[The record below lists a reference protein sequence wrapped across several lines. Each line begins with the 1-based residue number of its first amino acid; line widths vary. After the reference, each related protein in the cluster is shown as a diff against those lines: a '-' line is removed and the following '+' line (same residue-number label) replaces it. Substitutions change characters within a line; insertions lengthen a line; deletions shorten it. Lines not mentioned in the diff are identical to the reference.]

1 MKKRK
6 WQKAAAL
13 IACVTMVATTPNI
26 TNVVNGSAYDD
37 ENIADFISAEDSGA
51 DNSWNGSEDF
61 SQNENGQAPDS
72 VDFISGFSS
81 EDSLSLEEGGTEENR
96 ETGAEEI
103 QEAENREEEKAW
115 VTLEA
120 AGETRRVEQDQNME
134 YQWIHISSEV
144 SQGEAAAKVRLYLKE
159 HETET
164 PAKVLKAA
172 LSATLPEN
180 LSEAAV
186 TDWMKLNTPVVLENV
201 RADGEKLPIT
211 YVQEYLRDE
220 NGEYLT
226 DENGNLTV
234 TSQYLEYELPA
245 QGSADFYVA
254 LAYSTAEAEYLYQ
267 ADLIPQVTAEVN
279 GERTDILEKIDDS
292 KFSVTWK
299 PVENQEEVPQEPTE
313 EESQKDGEDDDTPA
327 EENPGNGEDS
337 EIPAEDEK
345 QEAGNGDQAP
355 AADTSS
361 DNGSSTEETKE
372 ALVRI
377 SLTKE
382 LEDVCSNEEVS
393 DEGTSED
400 IAQEEAEDGIEMIPE
415 TDASGED
422 GTQTEES
429 QEAEEKTAV
438 SGQTYA
444 VHVTA
449 QDLHEDSSGDITVKL
464 HLKDSETGLPIT
476 GISTGFGKTK
486 EEALAGEAASLME
499 IPAGLPDQSLT
510 VSRVQES
517 TTEEN
522 GDTQV
527 TADYITFQLPAGSTA
542 DFYIGITYTAQEE
555 EYSQILAMEAEAQQL
570 VAEKVQSPQEETE
583 VQPEAKPQPETGSEE
598 SQPEA
603 EAQPESGSEESQ
615 PGTEAQPEGGS
626 EENQPEAEAQPEAGS
641 EEPQPEEELQAD
653 FQSETQPEEALFALP
668 GALETQVGESLDE
681 PEEIPTV
688 EETGETESA
697 VAATDSQGTTPD
709 ADSTDEGSEG
719 EKKLVNVLDG
729 TAVVMLAW
737 AAKAADGG
745 GRPLKAGDWLYF
757 DVTTSNTNGGD
768 HWYEK
773 RAKLFLRYGT
783 DNKLVEL
790 EAFKEEEHWY
800 RVKIT
805 EEMVECGQFQFVR
818 IDPDNP
824 NNQWGEV
831 PKKSSLSFTDNNNS
845 NIFKMSDYDNGDW
858 TGEWYKISYAG
869 KRLYFFNMK
878 DSQELTA
885 EFSVSTDASIP
896 AKTSEMVLESGN
908 SNLYSVTIP
917 EGADYDTVTFKD
929 EANKPLATTK
939 ILDDAYNP
947 ETTNTYYYAASEIGG
962 TIYSTWSTYP
972 EKTGKIAGKKLY
984 LDNETGAFPTT
995 EGVKIQIG
1003 NGSQETLSVDNTES
1017 QMYLYTVPEN
1027 SEATQQTIITLTKG
1041 NNIYRL
1047 LWGNLKKNK
1056 VTVTDNIA
1064 NVAARYRTGYTVYY
1078 DATLSKLSYAGS
1090 SNRNQGK
1097 GIPYSD
1103 SESDKIYCYAIR
1115 KDGGAETKE
1124 LSPVKDSNRNLW
1136 SVDLSPGKG
1145 SEYTQIRFAGC
1156 KVEDANATQNGD
1168 ATDLVDIPWELDN
1181 PCYYG
1186 DDSDDVIY
1194 KGGNRGGYWD
1204 EKGSVRDAGS
1214 GKNQTV
1220 VDIASGSF
1228 TRKSDTLYVDSTFY
1242 DYYTDYELNGNNRD
1256 NYDNSDNSGSQ
1267 RNWVTFRQF
1276 DQALSD
1282 YYKSN
1287 AVGIPIYTGH
1297 FQPDYSNWTVRF
1309 SEIADTLKLWGYDK
1323 NNQSGFMSTNNST
1336 LNASGNSTYYDA
1348 AAQGLVSNSLSS
1360 GNLMAYGDSGVQEP
1374 HFNESFLL
1382 GDNSKNTVLGD
1393 VYHDVAFPFTKQK
1406 LNIQGD
1412 KCDSNTPNVEYWYFD
1427 SADTTLAMRQ
1437 DTSTGEY
1444 YLQDAG
1450 NQSWSQNVIS
1460 SSGTEGVSNKY
1471 GFFPFNEN
1479 TTACS
1484 ASNYNYGFGTKL
1496 EFKFRLTEDGT
1507 VLASDGKT
1515 KFPIQFTF
1523 SGDDDV
1529 WVYVDG
1535 NLALDVGGAHGRVT
1549 GTINFEGNTT
1559 SKKASVSRTKVSQ
1572 GSAAEGSNIEST
1584 FEISGGNT
1592 KEHTLTMFYME
1603 RGMWESNMKISFN
1616 FPDENQLQV
1625 EKRVDKSEVNPLFT
1639 KLFEDTSLFSF
1650 SIKNLATHYAAT
1662 SVNTSGQTK
1671 PETLSDYKVKPSN
1684 SANTFEVSPQYEG
1697 QLHWFAK
1704 ENDET
1709 SAYRDQRYGEME
1721 LNSDLD
1727 ISSMAYLEFKF
1738 YYDYTDTP
1746 SLANMYLQLVDSSGK
1761 TAGNINNTESLSGR
1775 TYGSVTPTAKQWITV
1790 KLDLNKLSWSEGFD
1804 KSSLNKI
1811 CFGYNYPR
1819 NIYLKDFVFQPA
1831 ATYTEP
1837 TGFITKQYDIPDYGS
1852 AKSGVLEFPAGAIY
1866 TSSKGGTYS
1875 IGTDGTFV
1883 LKDKETITFNDQF
1896 RRGSYISLKEEA
1908 NANLFDTTWTMY
1920 ENGQAVTSMGD
1931 GKTVTNV
1938 SVSDLSGVK
1947 TTSVEDGRTEKYMSG
1962 NDSEGKLLENTYT
1975 GTKPD
1980 ENTFVF
1986 RSYSDPDNTTST
1998 TKLKAVFYNKVKTG
2012 SLKLTKSF
2020 AYASDGTALAGEKF
2034 KFKITFTNVGGMGL
2048 EEKPITK
2055 ENIELGIN
2063 ETYEIHGIPI
2073 GTFFSI
2079 EEEKTND
2086 GTSVD
2091 SILLKSGTVQQSSTN
2106 VVKGEITNTEAEV
2119 VFKNTKKPLVDIS
2132 VSKEWKNQNGETY
2145 SGDFPEQI
2153 YVQLQR
2159 STEGSDNWEAVNYNG
2174 FYTEIAKNIYTN
2186 KWECAFTDLD
2196 EFVDY
2201 TATPQVRW
2209 SYRVVEGTVNVA
2221 KVFTPV
2227 PSGNINLPTGEF
2239 TVTYRDGENGTKV
2252 ITNTYQPPKT
2262 NIQLLKI
2269 KAGTA
2274 ENPEKLKGATFSIE
2288 KLLESGDVDSSFK
2301 KVEGTTG
2308 DDGLVVFEDLADGTY
2323 RITEVKAPEGYNLL
2337 KSPITVILNR
2347 KESSIK
2353 VNEEE
2358 VIEKLDGDTI
2368 TIQVADQKKFDLPA
2382 TGSWSRLI
2390 LGFGGGILIGMA
2402 VIMYLLQKRRKGV
2415 KTS

>member
-37 ENIADFISAEDSGA
+37 GNIADFISAEDSGA
-51 DNSWNGSEDF
+51 DNSWNGTEDF

-120 AGETRRVEQDQNME
+120 AGETRRAEQDQNME

-144 SQGEAAAKVRLYLKE
+144 SQGEAAATVRLYLKE

-164 PAKVLKAA
+164 PAKALKAA

-254 LAYSTAEAEYLYQ
+254 LAYSTAETEYLYQ

-279 GERTDILEKIDDS
+279 GEKTDILEKTDDS
-292 KFSVTWK
+292 KFSVIWK

-313 EESQKDGEDDDTPA
+313 EESQKDGEDADTPA

-400 IAQEEAEDGIEMIPE
+400 IAQEEAEDGIEMVPE

-499 IPAGLPDQSLT
+499 IPEGLPDQSLT

-555 EYSQILAMEAEAQQL
+555 EYSQTLAMEAEAQQL

-583 VQPEAKPQPETGSEE
+583 VQPEAKPQPESGSEE

-615 PGTEAQPEGGS
+615 PEAEAQPEGGS
-626 EENQPEAEAQPEAGS
+626 EESQPEAEAQPEGGSEESQPEAEAQPEAGS

-757 DVTTSNTNGGD
+757 DVSTSKSGGD
-768 HWYEK
+768 HWYEAG
-773 RAKLFLRYGT
+773 AKLFLKYGT
-783 DNKLVEL
+783 DGKLVEL
-790 EAFKEEEHWY
+790 EACKEKLHWY

-805 EEMVECGQFQFVR
+805 PEMESCDKFQFVR
-818 IDPDNP
+818 RNPDNTKE
-824 NNQWGEV
+824 WGEV
-831 PKKSSLSFTDNNNS
+831 PKGSSLSFTNNYSS
-845 NIFKMSDYDNGDW
+845 NVFRMTDYNNGAW
-858 TGEWYKISYAG
+858 VPGEWYTISYAG
-869 KRLYFFNMK
+869 RKLYFFNMK

-885 EFSVSTDASIP
+885 EFSVTNN
-896 AKTSEMVLESGN
+896 TSQVGTLGMAPESGN

-917 EGADYDTVTFKD
+917 AGADYDTVTFKD
-929 EANKPLATTK
+929 QAGSTLATAK
-939 ILDDAYNP
+939 ILDDAYDP
-947 ETTNTYYYAASEIGG
+947 ETTNTYYYAASEIEGD
-962 TIYSTWSTYP
+962 TYSTWGTYP
-972 EKTGKIAGKKLY
+972 EKNGKIAGKKLY

-995 EGVKIQIG
+995 DGEVKIQIG
-1003 NGSQETLSVDNTES
+1003 NGSQETVSVDNTES
-1017 QMYLYTVPEN
+1017 HMYLYTVPEN

-1064 NVAARYRTGYTVYY
+1064 NVATRYRTGYTVYY

-1145 SEYTQIRFAGC
+1145 SEYTQIRFADC

-1282 YYKSN
+1282 YYQSRGV
-1287 AVGIPIYTGH
+1287 AIPIYIGH
-1297 FQPDYSNWTVRF
+1297 FQPSISGWGNPFAD
-1309 SEIADTLKLWGYDK
+1309 IANTLDLYGYD
-1323 NNQSGFMSTNNST
+1323 NYNRFFSTNNSAIDINGGTSDDYSRIAKGLVKDT
-1336 LNASGNSTYYDA
+1336 LASGNLPYTF
-1348 AAQGLVSNSLSS
+1348 S
-1360 GNLMAYGDSGVQEP
+1360 GETVLPLFDEG
-1374 HFNESFLL
+1374 FLL
-1382 GDNSKNTVLGD
+1382 GSNSKNTVIGN
-1393 VYHDVAFPFTKQK
+1393 VYHNVAFPFTQK
-1406 LNIQGD
+1406 DIDNNGV
-1412 KCDSNTPNVEYWYFD
+1412 KYWVFD
-1427 SADTTLAMRQ
+1427 SKDTTLLMTQ
-1437 DTSTGEY
+1437 DSGTGEY
-1444 YLQDAG
+1444 YLR
-1450 NQSWSQNVIS
+1450 NP
-1460 SSGTEGVSNKY
+1460 GTLAENCKNLDSKSEQKDVH
-1471 GFFPFNEN
+1471 GFFPFNEGAAVGKAN
-1479 TTACS
+1479 T
-1484 ASNYNYGFGTKL
+1484 YNYGFGSKL
-1496 EFKFRLTEDGT
+1496 EFNFRLT
-1507 VLASDGKT
+1507 SDGKV
-1515 KFPIQFTF
+1515 KDKEGKDVPIEFNF

-1529 WVYVDG
+1529 WVFIDG
-1535 NLALDVGGAHGRVT
+1535 KLALDVGGAHSPAT
-1549 GTINFEGNTT
+1549 GTLNFATM
-1559 SKKASVSRTKVSQ
+1559 KASVSSVKA
-1572 GSAAEGSNIEST
+1572 SAGNSNLTTET
-1584 FEISGGNT
+1584 GFELTGDKTS
-1592 KEHTLTMFYME
+1592 EHTLTMFYME
-1603 RGMWESNMKISFN
+1603 RGMWESNMRITFN

-1650 SIKNLATHYAAT
+1650 SIKNLATHYAARE
-1662 SVNTSGQTK
+1662 VNTSGQTE
-1671 PETLSDYKVKPSN
+1671 PVTLSNYKVKPSN
-1684 SANTFEVSPQYEG
+1684 SANKFESSSQYEG

-1704 ENDET
+1704 GDDET

-1721 LNSDLD
+1721 LNSALD

-1761 TAGNINNTESLSGR
+1761 TAGNIYNTESLSGR

-1804 KSSLNKI
+1804 KSSLKKI

-1831 ATYTEP
+1831 ATYTKP

-1852 AKSGVLEFPAGAIY
+1852 ATSGRLEFPAGAIY

-1908 NANLFDTTWTMY
+1908 NAALFDTTWTMY
-1920 ENGQAVTSMGD
+1920 ENGQAVTSMGRGD
-1931 GKTVTNV
+1931 TVTNGSVTSLSNV
-1938 SVSDLSGVK
+1938 SGA
-1947 TTSVEDGRTEKYMSG
+1947 TVEDGRTEKYVEGS
-1962 NDSEGKLLENTYT
+1962 SEGQTLENAYK
-1975 GTKPD
+1975 GIKPD
-1980 ENTFVF
+1980 NNTFVF

-2020 AYASDGTALAGEKF
+2020 AYPSDETALAGEKF

-2048 EEKPITK
+2048 EEKPITI

-2086 GTSVD
+2086 CTSVD
-2091 SILLKSGTVQQSSTN
+2091 SIQLKSGTVQQSGTN

-2174 FYTEIAKNIYTN
+2174 FYTKIAKNIYTN
-2186 KWECAFTDLD
+2186 KWECAFTGLD

-2262 NIQLLKI
+2262 KIRLLKI

-2274 ENPEKLKGATFSIE
+2274 ENPETLEGATFSIE
-2288 KLLESGDVDSSFK
+2288 KLLESGDVDSSFS
-2301 KVEGTTG
+2301 KVEKTTY
-2308 DDGLVVFEDLADGTY
+2308 DDGLAVFEDLADGTY

-2358 VIEKLDGDTI
+2358 VIKKLDGDTI

>member
-81 EDSLSLEEGGTEENR
+81 EDSLSLEEGGSEENR

-120 AGETRRVEQDQNME
+120 AGETRRAEQDQNTE
-134 YQWIHISSEV
+134 YQWIHVSSEV

-201 RADGEKLPIT
+201 RADGEKLPVT

-234 TSQYLEYELPA
+234 ISQYLEYELPS

-254 LAYSTAEAEYLYQ
+254 LAYSTAETEYLYQ

-279 GERTDILEKIDDS
+279 GERTDILEKTDDS
-292 KFSVTWK
+292 KFSVIWK
-299 PVENQEEVPQEPTE
+299 PAENQEEVPQEPTE
-313 EESQKDGEDDDTPA
+313 EESQKDGEDADTPA

-345 QEAGNGDQAP
+345 QEAGDGDQAP

-393 DEGTSED
+393 DEGTSEET
-400 IAQEEAEDGIEMIPE
+400 AQEEAEDGIEMIPE

-422 GTQTEES
+422 STQTEEP

-555 EYSQILAMEAEAQQL
+555 EYSQTLAMEAEAQQL

-583 VQPEAKPQPETGSEE
+583 VQPEAKPQPETSSEENKPEAEPQPETSSEE

-603 EAQPESGSEESQ
+603 EPQPE
-615 PGTEAQPEGGS
+615 TGS
-626 EENQPEAEAQPEAGS
+626 EENKPEAEAQPETGS
-641 EEPQPEEELQAD
+641 EGPQSEAELQAD
-653 FQSETQPEEALFALP
+653 FQSETQPEEVLFALP
-668 GALETQVGESLDE
+668 GALETQVGEGLDE

-745 GRPLKAGDWLYF
+745 NRPLKAGDWLYF
-757 DVTTSNTNGGD
+757 DVTTSKPSNGGD
-768 HWYEK
+768 HWYEA
-773 RAKLFLRYGT
+773 RANLFLEYGA
-783 DNKLVEL
+783 DNDKKLEEL
-790 EAFKEEEHWY
+790 KPCKEKPHWY

-805 EEMVECGQFQFVR
+805 PEMVTCDKFWFVR
-818 IDPDNP
+818 RDPDNTKE
-824 NNQWGEV
+824 WGRV
-831 PKKSSLSFTDNNNS
+831 PRDSSLSFTNNDSS
-845 NIFKMSDYDNGDW
+845 NVFRMTNYDNGAW
-858 TGEWYKISYAG
+858 VSGEWYTISYAG
-869 KRLYFFNMK
+869 EELYFFNMK
-878 DSQELTA
+878 GSQELTA
-885 EFSVSTDASIP
+885 EFSVAND
-896 AKTSEMVLESGN
+896 TSQVEPRGMALESGN

-917 EGADYDTVTFKD
+917 EGAYDTVTFKD
-929 EANKPLATTK
+929 RAGSTLATAK
-939 ILDDAYNP
+939 ILDDAYDP
-947 ETTNTYYYAASEIGG
+947 ETTNTYYYAASEIEGN
-962 TIYSTWSTYP
+962 IHSTWGICP

-995 EGVKIQIG
+995 GGEVKIQIG
-1003 NGSQETLSVDNTES
+1003 NGSQETLSIDNAES
-1017 QMYLYTVPEN
+1017 KMYLYTVPEN

-1064 NVAARYRTGYTVYY
+1064 NVAANYRTDYTVYY
-1078 DATLSKLSYAGS
+1078 DATLSKMSYKGS
-1090 SNRNQGK
+1090 IDRNDGK
-1097 GIPYSD
+1097 GIPYDDESLVYYYAVTKNGTVKSGNLQRD
-1103 SESDKIYCYAIR
+1103 SK
-1115 KDGGAETKE
+1115 
-1124 LSPVKDSNRNLW
+1124 NQNLW
-1136 SVDLSPGKG
+1136 LINLTPQNSEG
-1145 SEYTQIRFAGC
+1145 EYTQIRFAGYNVTDA
-1156 KVEDANATQNGD
+1156 KVAENGD

-1186 DDSDDVIY
+1186 DGSDDVIY

-1256 NYDNSDNSGSQ
+1256 NYNNSDNSGSQ

-1282 YYKSN
+1282 YYKSRGV
-1287 AVGIPIYTGH
+1287 AIPIYIGH
-1297 FQPDYSNWTVRF
+1297 FQPSIGDWGNKF
-1309 SEIADTLKLWGYDK
+1309 EAIAGTLNLYGYDNY
-1323 NNQSGFMSTNNST
+1323 NNFFSTNNSAIDINGNTNNEYFRIAKGLVKGT
-1336 LNASGNSTYYDA
+1336 LASGNLPYT
-1348 AAQGLVSNSLSS
+1348 SS
-1360 GNLMAYGDSGVQEP
+1360 GETVLPLFDEG
-1374 HFNESFLL
+1374 FLL
-1382 GDNSKNTVLGD
+1382 GNNSKNTVIGN
-1393 VYHDVAFPFTKQK
+1393 VYHDVAFPFTQK
-1406 LNIQGD
+1406 DIDHNGV
-1412 KCDSNTPNVEYWYFD
+1412 KYWVFD
-1427 SADTTLAMRQ
+1427 SKDTTLLMTQ
-1437 DTSTGEY
+1437 DSGTGEY
-1444 YLQDAG
+1444 YLRNPGTLAENCKNLNSKSDQEDAH
-1450 NQSWSQNVIS
+1450 
-1460 SSGTEGVSNKY
+1460 
-1471 GFFPFNEN
+1471 GFFPFNEGAAVGKAN
-1479 TTACS
+1479 T
-1484 ASNYNYGFGTKL
+1484 YNYGFGSKL
-1496 EFKFRLTEDGT
+1496 EFNFRLT
-1507 VLASDGKT
+1507 SDGQVKNNEGNDV
-1515 KFPIQFTF
+1515 PIEFKF

-1529 WVYVDG
+1529 WVFIDG
-1535 NLALDVGGAHGRVT
+1535 RLALDVGGAHSPAT
-1549 GTINFEGNTT
+1549 GTLNFATMEATV
-1559 SKKASVSRTKVSQ
+1559 SSVKASAGNSKPTTVTKF
-1572 GSAAEGSNIEST
+1572 GLEGDKTS
-1584 FEISGGNT
+1584 
-1592 KEHTLTMFYME
+1592 EHTLTMFYME
-1603 RGMWESNMKISFN
+1603 RGMWESNMRITFN

-1625 EKRVDKSEVNPLFT
+1625 EKRVDKSEVNSLFT

-1650 SIKNLATHYAAT
+1650 YIRNLATHYAAT
-1662 SVNTSGQTK
+1662 PVKTSGQTD
-1671 PETLSDYKVKPSN
+1671 PVTLSDYKVESSN
-1684 SANTFEVSPQYEG
+1684 PANTFELSSQQES

-1709 SAYRDQRYGEME
+1709 SVYRGQRYGKME
-1721 LNSDLD
+1721 LNSALD

-1761 TAGNINNTESLSGR
+1761 IAGNINNSESLSGR
-1775 TYGSVTPTAKQWITV
+1775 TYGSVTPTAKQWTTV
-1790 KLDLNKLSWSEGFD
+1790 KLDLTKLSWSEGFN
-1804 KSSLNKI
+1804 KSSLKKI

-1819 NIYLKDFVFQPA
+1819 DIYLKDFVFQPA
-1831 ATYTEP
+1831 ATYTKP
-1837 TGFITKQYDIPDYGS
+1837 AGFITKQYDIPDYGS
-1852 AKSGVLEFPAGAIY
+1852 ATSGGLKFPAGAIY

-1896 RRGSYISLKEEA
+1896 RRGSYISLKEDA
-1908 NANLFDTTWTMY
+1908 DPNLFDTTWTMY
-1920 ENGQAVTSMGD
+1920 ENGQAVTSMGT
-1931 GKTVTNV
+1931 GGTVTNGSVTSLSNV
-1938 SVSDLSGVK
+1938 SGA
-1947 TTSVEDGRTEKYMSG
+1947 TVEDGRTEVLSSG
-1962 NDSEGKLLENTYT
+1962 TDSEGKVLNLENYYD
-1975 GTKPD
+1975 GKKPS

-1986 RSYSDPDNTTST
+1986 RSYSNPDNTTST

-2012 SLKLTKSF
+2012 SLKLTKLV
-2020 AYASDGTALAGEKF
+2020 AYPSDKSALAGEKF

-2048 EEKPITK
+2048 EEKPITI
-2055 ENIELGIN
+2055 ENIELGIG
-2063 ETYEIHGIPI
+2063 ETREIHGIPI

-2079 EEEKTND
+2079 EEVKTND

-2091 SILLKSGTVQQSSTN
+2091 SILLKSGTVQQSGTN